1 MGSEEKET
9 VDFGQLCRLI
19 DKLPKGKAR
28 IDAYAEAI
36 RLADKLQN
44 TDRQLEFRFGYAS
57 EMYFQDDPPK
67 CIGVAAEFGSIF
79 EAAPLEIRKD
89 KAWIDAYLMITQ
101 LGVDVMKNLP
111 QIPMSQYEAALKQY
125 NQLTKR
131 YGIGRRTYFWQMH
144 ERWEYADPERAL
156 EYIELAMQTPPDED
170 YGNCKACEYSWA
182 AKQYIRLGRLKEA
195 QRYVQPL
202 ETYRIS
208 PCENS
213 FQTIWAAS
221 LEYALDRGDLETA
234 VPLAQKLYKKGNRNR
249 TDLRFLGPV
258 LRCWGMTNADRGLSL
273 FARRLEWSIGM
284 WDQKKVYDF
293 GKGACVL
300 FHRLAGVRQTV
311 KLELPQAFPLWRE
324 DGRYPV
330 QELADWFLAQ
340 AETIGR
346 RFDRRNSS
354 HYFEDDLAAALKQCG
369 LPDSETER
377 RNQYDR
383 GTDHFGPDAKGTS

>member
-1 MGSEEKET
+1 MSSEEKEA
-9 VDFGQLCRLI
+9 VDFGQLRRLI

-111 QIPMSQYEAALKQY
+111 QIPMPQYEAALEQY

-131 YGIGRRTYFWQMH
+131 YGIGRRTYFWQMY

-156 EYIELAMQTPPDED
+156 EYIELAMQTPPDD
-170 YGNCKACEYSWA
+170 HFGNCNACEHSWA
-182 AKQYIRLGRLKEA
+182 AEQYIRLGRLEEA

-202 ETYRIS
+202 ETYRFS

-213 FQTIWAAS
+213 FQNIWAAY
-221 LEYALDRGDLETA
+221 LESALDRGDLETA

-258 LRCWGMTNADRGLSL
+258 LRCWGMTNFDRGLSL
-273 FARRLEWSIGM
+273 FAKRLEWSIGM

-293 GKGACVL
+293 DKGACVL
-300 FHRLAGVRQTV
+300 FRRLAGARQTV
-311 KLELPQAFPLWRE
+311 RLALPQSFPLWRE
-324 DGRYPV
+324 DGVYSV
-330 QELADWFLAQ
+330 KELADWFQTQ
-340 AETIGR
+340 AEDIGR

-354 HYFEDDLAAALKQCG
+354 HYFEDDLAAALKCREF
-369 LPDSETER
+369 S
-377 RNQYDR
+377 
-383 GTDHFGPDAKGTS
+383 

>member
-1 MGSEEKET
+1 MQQEVFDGEK
-9 VDFGQLCRLI
+9 LSRLME
-19 DKLPKGKAR
+19 KLPKGKPR
-28 IDAYAEAI
+28 IDAYEEAI
-36 RLADKLQN
+36 RLADQTKDTYWRLG
-44 TDRQLEFRFGYAS
+44 FRFHYAS
-57 EMYFQDDPPK
+57 EVYFQDDPPK
-67 CIGVAAEFGSIF
+67 CIGAAAEFGPIF
-79 EAAPLEIRKD
+79 EAAPLKIQKD
-89 KAWIDAYLMITQ
+89 PVMIDAYLMITQ
-101 LGVDVMKNLP
+101 LGVDVMQNLP
-111 QIPMSQYEAALKQY
+111 QIPMAEYEALLEQY
-125 NQLTKR
+125 DQLTKR
-131 YGIGRRTYFWQMH
+131 YGIGRRTYYWQMMG
-144 ERWEYADPERAL
+144 RWEYADPEQAL
-156 EYIELAMQTPPDED
+156 EYIELAMQTPPDD
-170 YGNCKACEYSWA
+170 HFGNCNACEHSWA
-182 AKQYIRLGRLKEA
+182 AKQYIRLGRLEEA
-195 QRYVQPL
+195 QRYIQPL
-202 ETYRIS
+202 ETYRFS

-213 FQTIWAAS
+213 FQNIWAAS

-258 LRCWGMTNADRGLSL
+258 LRCWGMANADRGLAL

-293 GKGACVL
+293 DKGACIL
-300 FHRLAGVRQTV
+300 FRRLAGVRQTV

-330 QELADWFLAQ
+330 QELADWFLTQ

-346 RFDRRNSS
+346 RFDRRNRS